1 MYPNSICSF
10 NIFATTMIG
19 KLFIIDG
26 DKLKAYDEDAGKEFV
41 EDMIARNTL
50 FMGTKWFGLPNYEDL
65 SREVFVRLNG
75 IQMGRQKMV
84 A

>member
-19 KLFIIDG
+19 KLFIENG
-26 DKLKAYDEDAGKEFV
+26 DKLKTYDEDAGKEFV
-41 EDMIARNTL
+41 EDMIANNTL
-50 FMGTKWFGLPNYEDL
+50 FMGTKWFGLPTYEDL
-65 SREVFVRLNG
+65 TREVFTRLN
-75 IQMGRQKMV
+75 KV